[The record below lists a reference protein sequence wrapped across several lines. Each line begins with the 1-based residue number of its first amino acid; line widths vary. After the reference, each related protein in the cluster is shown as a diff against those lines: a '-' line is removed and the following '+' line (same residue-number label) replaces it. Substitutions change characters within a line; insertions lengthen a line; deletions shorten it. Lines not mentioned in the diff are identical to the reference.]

1 MDSRSALFSF
11 PDPYDL
17 EGSRS
22 LFLQAIEENVRFHY
36 NACPEYRKIAQA
48 RGFSPH
54 PLQTERELAEL
65 PIPPT
70 ILFKRHNLRSMEGKN
85 FLSPPLLPVLEEPPV
100 PFNSIWAG
108 CFAGCAWCFGWVVT
122 IISFRLFPLIIL

>member
-22 LFLQAIEENVRFHY
+22 LFLQAIEENVLFHY

-65 PIPPT
+65 PILPT
-70 ILFKRHNLRSMEGKN
+70 ILFKRHDLRSMGGKKTSYHRHFFRYWRN
-85 FLSPPLLPVLEEPPV
+85 PQFHSIRYGRAVLRAAHGASAGSLPSSL
-100 PFNSIWAG
+100 
-108 CFAGCAWCFGWVVT
+108 FAY
-122 IISFRLFPLIIL
+122 SH